1 MLGTAQADALGAT
14 VDCVTGVVGVVSV
27 GAHMQA
33 TALVSVTHQAVHA
46 SNQLAGVGVL
56 SAVEGLVQA
65 ATQVGHNRG
74 VNYRNL
80 T

>member
-1 MLGTAQADALGAT
+1 MLSAAQADTLGAT

-27 GAHMQA
+27 GAYMQA
-33 TALVSVTHQAVHA
+33 TALVGVTHQTVHA
-46 SNQLAGVGVL
+46 GNQLASVGIL
-56 SAVEGLVQA
+56 SAVEGLVQT

-74 VNYRNL
+74 VNYRDL